1 MVPLLEIMF
10 LSYLVGSIP
19 TSIIV
24 TRLKS
29 GIDIREHGSG
39 NAGGTNVFR
48 VVGWKYGL
56 LVVAIDI
63 LKGYLATIVITK
75 LMAGDLP
82 FNNRTPFE
90 DITVVRIIAGCSA
103 ILGHIWTAF
112 GKFRGGKG
120 MATAGGVLLGLA
132 TIEVLVAVG
141 VFALVFTVSRYVSLG
156 SISAAVSFP
165 LAMLARH
172 NIFHAQLQG
181 YNTLIFFSIGITLLL
196 LYTHRANIKRLLEGT
211 ELRLRS
217 SIQHSSGSDG
227 RNSSSST

>member
-1 MVPLLEIMF
+1 MAPLLTIVL
-10 LSYLVGSIP
+10 LSYVVGSIP

-24 TRLKS
+24 TRIAR
-29 GIDIREHGSG
+29 GIDIRDHGSG

-56 LVVAIDI
+56 LVIAIDI
-63 LKGYLATIVITK
+63 LKGYLATIVIPK
-75 LMAGDLP
+75 LMVGDLP

-90 DITVVRIIAGCSA
+90 DITVVRIISGCAS

-112 GKFRGGKG
+112 GQFRGGKG
-120 MATAGGVLLGLA
+120 IATAGGVLLGLA

-141 VFALVFTVSRYVSLG
+141 VFAIVFVISRYVSLG

-196 LYTHRANIKRLLEGT
+196 LFTHRANIKRLLAGT
-211 ELRLRS
+211 EQRLRVSIKHAAESKWKPS
-217 SIQHSSGSDG
+217 S
-227 RNSSSST
+227 R

>member
-1 MVPLLEIMF
+1 MEPLLTIVL
-10 LSYLVGSIP
+10 LSYLVGSFP

-24 TRLKS
+24 SRLTR

-48 VVGWKYGL
+48 VIGWRYGL
-56 LVVAIDI
+56 LVIAVDFF
-63 LKGYLATIVITK
+63 KGYLATIVITK
-75 LMAGDLP
+75 LMVGDLP

-132 TIEVLVAVG
+132 TVEVLVAVG
-141 VFALVFTVSRYVSLG
+141 VFALVLTVSRYVSLG
-156 SISAAVSFP
+156 SISAAISLP

-172 NIFHAQLQG
+172 NIFHAELQG
-181 YNTLIFFSIGITLLL
+181 YHTLIFFTVGIALLL
-196 LYTHRANIKRLLEGT
+196 LFTHRANIKRLLAGT
-211 ELRLRS
+211 EQRLMASINQHRS
-217 SIQHSSGSDG
+217 GRAKSASS
-227 RNSSSST
+227 

>member
-1 MVPLLEIMF
+1 MEPLLTIVL
-10 LSYLVGSIP
+10 LSYLAGSFP

-24 TRLKS
+24 SRLTR

-48 VVGWKYGL
+48 VIGWRYGL
-56 LVVAIDI
+56 LVIAVDFF
-63 LKGYLATIVITK
+63 KGYLAAIVITK
-75 LMAGDLP
+75 LMVGDLP

-120 MATAGGVLLGLA
+120 IATAGGVLLGLA
-132 TIEVLVAVG
+132 TVEVLVAVG
-141 VFALVFTVSRYVSLG
+141 VFALVLTVSRYVSLG
-156 SISAAVSFP
+156 SISAAVSLP

-172 NIFHAQLQG
+172 NIFHAELQG
-181 YNTLIFFSIGITLLL
+181 YHTLIFFTVGIALLL
-196 LYTHRANIKRLLEGT
+196 LFTHRANIKRLLAGT
-211 ELRLRS
+211 EQRLMASINQHRS
-217 SIQHSSGSDG
+217 GRGKSASS
-227 RNSSSST
+227 